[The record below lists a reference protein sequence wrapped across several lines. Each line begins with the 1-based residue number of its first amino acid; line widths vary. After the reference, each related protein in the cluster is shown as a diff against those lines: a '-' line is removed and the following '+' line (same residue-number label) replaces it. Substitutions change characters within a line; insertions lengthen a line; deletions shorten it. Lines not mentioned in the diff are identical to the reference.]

1 MELRKKIKR
10 GIAVLLCMVMTL
22 SLAACQKPESKEEKA
37 QREFNE
43 YCDQLFLDMVGDDA
57 MLINFTFA
65 DPEKYGIKLENY
77 SMGEYTV
84 EEIEENEKWIE
95 DTLNKLNE
103 VDASLLTERQQ
114 LSLKT
119 LIAYFEKQNAYKGLY
134 MLSNP
139 FTTNTGV
146 AANANIN
153 FIEFIIDDEEDV
165 KLYLELIRDTERY
178 IGQILDF
185 AKLQSEQGYF
195 MPSVCVDKNV
205 EICENYLNAEENPLI
220 ASFNEKVAALDISE
234 DKKNEYIALDEQYIN
249 DYYNKAYQNII
260 DTLTSLKGTTTNELG
275 LCYFENGKE
284 YYTAIVKEKS
294 SSDMGPEELIKLLD
308 DEMTALF
315 TDYSTLYYS
324 DQTLLDQ
331 YMNLDFG
338 MGSAEEILTF
348 LADNVNKEF
357 PEPYTKD
364 YIVKYQS
371 KATEIE
377 GTLAYYLTA
386 RLDELNYNSIKVNR
400 SAFGDDYTSMYST
413 LAHEGFP
420 GHLYQYTGVY
430 GNEEIPDACKLLGFI
445 GFTEGFA
452 EYASDR
458 AYVLGGCSEE
468 LAEFIVLNDMYGYI
482 IQARIDLGIHY
493 EGWDKEECA
502 EYCAEYGIDESV
514 SDNIFDITV
523 SDPGLLIPYAVGH
536 IEMRNLR
543 DKAERK
549 LGDAFDA
556 VEFHKLILD
565 TGLVTFEIMNDE
577 LDKYIKAKKE
587 K

>member
-1 MELRKKIKR
+1 MELRKRIKR
-10 GIAVLLCMVMTL
+10 GIAVLLCTVMAF
-22 SLAACQKPESKEEKA
+22 SLTACPKPESKEEKA

-65 DPEKYGIKLENY
+65 DPEKYGIKLEEY
-77 SMGEYTV
+77 SMGEFTV

-139 FTTNTGV
+139 FTTNSGV
-146 AANANIN
+146 AANATIN

-165 KLYLELIRDTERY
+165 NEYLELIKDTDRY

-185 AKLQSEQGYF
+185 VRLQSEQGYF

-220 ASFNEKVAALDISE
+220 ASFNEKIAALDIPE

-260 DTLTSLKGTTTNELG
+260 DTLTSLKGTAENELG

-284 YYTAIVKEKS
+284 YYTAVIKEKS
-294 SSDMGPEELIKLLD
+294 STDMEPEEMIKFLE

-315 TDYSTLYYS
+315 TEFSTLYGS

-338 MGSAEEILTF
+338 MNSAEEILTF

-364 YIVKYQS
+364 FVVKYQS

-400 SAFGDDYTSMYST
+400 SAFGDDYTGMYST

-420 GHLYQYTGVY
+420 GHLYQYTGVF
-430 GNEEIPDACKLLGFI
+430 GNQEIPNACKQSSFI

-458 AYVLGGCSEE
+458 AYLLGGCSEE

-482 IQARIDLGIHY
+482 LQSRIDLGIHY
-493 EGWDKEECA
+493 EGWDKEKCA
-502 EYCAEYGIDESV
+502 EYCAEYGIDKSV
-514 SDNIFDITV
+514 SDDIFDTIL
-523 SDPGLLIPYAVGH
+523 SDPGLLIPYTVGH
-536 IEMRNLR
+536 IKMRDLR

-549 LGDAFDA
+549 LEDAFDA
-556 VEFHKLILD
+556 AEFHQLILD

-577 LDKYIKAKKE
+577 LDKYIKAKKAE
-587 K
+587 